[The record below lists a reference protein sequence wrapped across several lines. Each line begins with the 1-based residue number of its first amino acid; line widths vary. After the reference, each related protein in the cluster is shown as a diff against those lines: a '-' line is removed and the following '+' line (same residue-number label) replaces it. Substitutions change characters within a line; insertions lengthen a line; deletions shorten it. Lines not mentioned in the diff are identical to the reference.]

1 MNRTNQFVKHMT
13 VALIL
18 MCTAITSSES
28 KEISVKNCLIENCL
42 SRPIVDGVIN
52 EDEWRE
58 ATRINRFVQVKP
70 NEASNPSEK
79 TTVLLLITNSTFYIA
94 AKLYDKSPSD
104 IIAKVSRQGASI
116 SNDDFFRVQIDPFNS
131 KRAGYRFQVNM
142 NSVRNEGIFL
152 NITSINDDWTSI
164 WEAKATQTSYGWS
177 TEIAIPF
184 KSLSFDPET
193 DVWGFNVFRYISRKN
208 ELISWITRNQESNI
222 SVSGS
227 LSGFKGIQKG
237 LGLDVVPNLS
247 FQSSSNDETGVSEDM
262 FQPSLDVFY
271 KITPSL
277 NGSLTFNTDF
287 SATEVDDRRVDL
299 SQFSLFFPEKRA
311 FFLREFDIFDFGGI
325 GSDFSYSRFGGS
337 QSQNARPFFSRK
349 IGLGTDGSPVDI
361 IGGAKVSG
369 RLKGYDLGVL
379 IVEQD
384 SYQDVKQKSLF
395 VGRISKNINSNT
407 TLGLIHTRGD
417 PRSNNRN
424 SVTGMDLRYRNSS
437 TTEDVIE
444 GNIWYQSST
453 NDYAMSDEDAFGISL
468 SKPSPRGFRGLLQ
481 YQNVGK
487 NFNPALGFVSR
498 RNVEL
503 YRGIFGYVK
512 QFDDHPYIRKIYSGA
527 DTAYWDLKG
536 MNKLQSYTQFYR
548 LLDVEYHSGDKFNIS
563 YVRFGEGIYS
573 ENNQPFSNLD
583 IVLPE
588 REYHWDRYGIYFR
601 SSKSRS
607 IDFKLN
613 YYTGDYYTGT
623 RDSGSIDL
631 GYRPRP
637 GLDFSIDYNYW
648 DVDLPE
654 GSFILRQLD
663 AKFSW
668 NFFEY
673 LSWVNVIQYD
683 NISKSLGFNSRLHWT
698 KKAGENLYLVFTN
711 NYSEIDEANSRDF
724 ELISRDASIKVN
736 YTIRF

>member
-1 MNRTNQFVKHMT
+1 MHIFFRVSLFLLWLTII
-13 VALIL
+13 APL
-18 MCTAITSSES
+18 TADS
-28 KEISVKNCLIENCL
+28 KEVYAEKCPTDSCKFIPKI
-42 SRPIVDGVIN
+42 DGVVN
-52 EDEWRE
+52 ADEWE
-58 ATRINRFVQVKP
+58 TATKITDFVQIRPVEYGDP
-70 NEASNPSEK
+70 TEN
-79 TTVLLLITNSTFYIA
+79 TIVFLTITDSAFYVA
-94 AKLYDKSPSD
+94 AKLYDQSPSD
-104 IIAKVSRQGASI
+104 IVAKVSRQGASF
-116 SNDDFFRVQIDPFNS
+116 SSDDFFRVQIDPFNS

-152 NITSINDDWTSI
+152 NITSINEDWTSI

-177 TEIAIPF
+177 AEIAIPF
-184 KSLSFDPET
+184 KSLSFDPEM

-227 LSGFKGIQKG
+227 LRGFKGVEKG
-237 LGLDVVPNLS
+237 LGLDIVPNLS
-247 FQSSSNDETGVSEDM
+247 FQSFSNDKTGVSEDM

-349 IGLGTDGSPVDI
+349 IGLGSDGAPVDI

-379 IVEQD
+379 VVEQD
-384 SYQDVKQKSLF
+384 GYQDVKQKSLF
-395 VGRISKNINSNT
+395 VGRISKNINRNT
-407 TLGLIHTRGD
+407 TLGVIHTQGD
-417 PRSNNRN
+417 PRSNNTN

-437 TTEDVIE
+437 TTEDIIE

-453 NDYAMSDEDAFGISL
+453 NDHAMSDEDAFGISL

-498 RNVEL
+498 RDVEL
-503 YRGIFGYVK
+503 YRGILGYVK
-512 QFDDHPYIRKIYSGA
+512 QLDDHPYIRKIYSGA
-527 DTAYWDLKG
+527 DTAYWNLKG
-536 MNKLQSYTQFYR
+536 LNKLQSYTQFYR

-607 IDFKLN
+607 IDFKFN
-613 YYTGDYYTGT
+613 YYIGDYYTGT

-631 GYRPRP
+631 GYRPRS

-668 NFFEY
+668 NLSDY

-683 NISKSLGFNSRLHWT
+683 NISKSLGFNSRIHWT

-724 ELISRDASIKVN
+724 DLISRDASIKVN